1 MTVHGIAHATPSPEV
16 STAARW
22 GARAGLAARGAIYVL
37 VAIVALSLA
46 LRGHGGNADQKGAVT
61 DLASKPFGAVL
72 VVLLMIGLAAYC
84 LWQLSQV
91 AFGVVGEEDT
101 TGKRLRSLGS
111 GVVYAGLAF
120 TCGSVLAGARRSQ
133 SSQQQ
138 GVTAKVMHHT
148 GGRWLVGIVGA
159 AIIVVGIVLVVQG
172 VKATFLE
179 RMSLPPGDAGR
190 AVKRLGQV
198 GTAAR
203 GVVFAVAGFLVVDAA
218 WTYQPQKARGLDGA
232 FQTLLHQP
240 YGRWLTGLAALG
252 LLAFGLFGL
261 AESRYRRV

>member
-1 MTVHGIAHATPSPEV
+1 MAVHGMQRAASSAQASKAT
-16 STAARW
+16 RW

-37 VAIVALSLA
+37 VALVALSLA
-46 LRGHGGNADQKGAVT
+46 LRGRGGNADQKGAVT

-72 VVLLMIGLAAYC
+72 VVLLMVGLAAYC

-91 AFGVVGEEDT
+91 AFGVAGEEDS

-111 GVVYAGLAF
+111 GLVYAGLAF
-120 TCGSVLAGARRSQ
+120 SCASVLAGARRSQ
-133 SSQQQ
+133 SSQQE
-138 GVTAKVMHHT
+138 GITAKVMHHS

-159 AIIVVGIVLVVQG
+159 AIVVVGIVLVVQG
-172 VKATFLE
+172 IKASFLK
-179 RMSLPPGDAGR
+179 RMQLPPGDAGR
-190 AVKRLGQV
+190 TVKRLGQV

-218 WTYQPQKARGLDGA
+218 WTYQPQKARGIDGA

-252 LLAFGLFGL
+252 LLAFGIFGL
-261 AESRYRRV
+261 AESRYRKV